1 MNVEKIEKIV
11 AKIANVLDLPLVREI
26 NESRFDSNLRYK
38 GKWKGVVL
46 FLLLQPLK
54 GKIRAYFS
62 VSGNNRAPHRE
73 KTHSREINFSDSKS
87 ESAIYRDLV
96 QRLEMEKA
104 GEFAADILKAR
115 DLRREAED
123 LEKAQIAAF
132 RHFIP
137 FEHHQRSGW
146 NDYYS
151 AFLGSARFELSG
163 QKDELTIKSNNL
175 AVLMRICAAAQQII
189 NEESKKAA

>member
-11 AKIANVLDLPLVREI
+11 AKIAKNLDLPLVREV
-26 NESRFDSNLRYK
+26 NESRFDLSVRYK
-38 GKWKGVVL
+38 GKWKGVDL

-62 VSGNNRAPHRE
+62 VSGNNCIPHRE
-73 KTHSREINFSDSKS
+73 KTYSREINFSDSKA
-87 ESAIYRDLV
+87 ESAIYRDFI

-137 FEHHQRSGW
+137 FEHRRGGW

-163 QKDELTIKSNNL
+163 RKDELIIKSDNL
-175 AVLMRICAAAQQII
+175 AVLIRICAAAQQII
-189 NEESKKAA
+189 KEESKKAA